1 MFNMPQ
7 QMTNPKYGRG
17 FPLTDTA
24 EARRI
29 VKSGKVQLQASGF
42 GYSRRVEERK
52 AIRKHAESIVAK

>member
-7 QMTNPKYGRG
+7 QMTNPKDGRG

-42 GYSRRVEERK
+42 DYSPRLEERK
-52 AIRKHAESIVAK
+52 AIRSLAERLTK